1 VSGKISRPED
11 SKSGAFDLAAP
22 QEELAGSSNE
32 PFADV
37 VDPLAVIPVPPP
49 PETDESKAKPLAW
62 KGFELEEEYAP
73 EMSFP
78 YKRDASQDEMDMTPM
93 VDVTFLLLIFF
104 MVTASFA
111 SQRAN
116 EPPPSLDDLPSTNV
130 ISDPEDQNDY
140 VEVII
145 DQNNAYRITSR
156 DLEEVEAPSDIQMR
170 AEMKNAKDALNARK
184 LLVTAHEN
192 AWHERV
198 VKVLDYGATLG
209 FEEVQA
215 KTTTQEY

>member
-1 VSGKISRPED
+1 MTDNLPTSDEPQPDAFNLEAPGEALDLPELKR
-11 SKSGAFDLAAP
+11 SP
-22 QEELAGSSNE
+22 Q
-32 PFADV
+32 D
-37 VDPLAVIPVPPP
+37 AVHAVPIPPP
-49 PETDESKAKPLAW
+49 PETEDAKSRPLAW
-62 KGFELEEEYAP
+62 RGFEQEEEYEP

-78 YKRDASQDEMDMTPM
+78 YQRDTSQDEMDMTPM

-116 EPPPSLDDLPSTNV
+116 EPPPNIDDLPSRTP
-130 ISDPEDQNDY
+130 ISVPEDQNDY

-145 DQNNAYRITSR
+145 DQNNTYRITSR
-156 DLEEVEAPSDIQMR
+156 DLEEIEAPSEIQMR
-170 AEMKNAKDALNARK
+170 AEVKNAKEILNARK
-184 LLVTAHEN
+184 LLITAHEN

-198 VKVLDYGATLG
+198 VKVMDYGRTLQ
-209 FEEVQA
+209 FDEIQE